1 MLRIRLVQPAGL
13 HFDAMDI
20 IGQSSKLVSVD
31 TAKPKISVYEI
42 DASLSI
48 GTPQLVFDVS
58 NCFKL
63 TDRRRLTLPI
73 G

>member
-1 MLRIRLVQPAGL
+1 
-13 HFDAMDI
+13 MDI
-20 IGQSSKLVSVD
+20 IGQSSRLVSVD

-48 GTPQLVFDVS
+48 GTPQQVFDVS

-63 TDRRRLTLPI
+63 TDR
-73 G
+73 